1 MGVGLKFV
9 ILCICIRYSI
19 IETKEAA
26 HIGYNVFLFPHEYP
40 GDGLGATHLGLHLS
54 THAEK
59 RNPLYPIRAT
69 YFVSIIMYLTC
80 TIIVLLKKTNGMTFN
95 STTPLKLIY

>member
-1 MGVGLKFV
+1 MGVGSKFI
-9 ILCICIRYSI
+9 ILWICIRYSI

-26 HIGYNVFLFPHEYP
+26 RIGYNEFLFPDEYP

-59 RNPLYPIRAT
+59 ETRYIQ
-69 YFVSIIMYLTC
+69 Y
-80 TIIVLLKKTNGMTFN
+80 GQ
-95 STTPLKLIY
+95 LILFQ